1 MTTDSHALVADI
13 GGTHCRFA
21 LVSSRGLESQ
31 TVAVLRC
38 ADFAGVGPAVADYLR
53 RQAPVTIERG
63 CFAVAAV
70 VDGAS
75 RVRLTN
81 NPWQFDREEIRRHF
95 GWSDLQVVN
104 DFTAMALGTTRV
116 AAGERVPLCG
126 GPGEPSRPRLVMGP
140 GTGLGM
146 AALVPVG
153 DGWLPLATEG
163 GHVDF
168 APVDATEMAILEVL
182 QERFGRVSV
191 ERILCG
197 PGLLNLYQALGRVR
211 GLATPLD
218 QPRRITAAALA
229 SGDALAEEALG
240 RFSEIL
246 GRVAGNAVLT
256 LGSLGG
262 VCLCGGM
269 LPSLTGY
276 LRGSGFQRGF
286 EDKGR
291 MRPLLQA
298 TPVQVVTDPCTG
310 LLGAAEVLRTSA

>member
-21 LVSSRGLESQ
+21 LVSARGLESR
-31 TVAVLRC
+31 TVAVLPC
-38 ADFAGVGPAVADYLR
+38 AEYGRIDLALAAYLR
-53 RQAPVTIERG
+53 NQAPVTIERG
-63 CFAVAAV
+63 CLAVAAAM
-70 VDGAS
+70 DGS
-75 RVRLTN
+75 STVRMTN
-81 NPWQFDREEIRRHF
+81 NPWQFEPEQVRNQF
-95 GWSDLQVVN
+95 GWRELRVIN

-116 AAGERVPLCG
+116 AARHRLHLCG
-126 GPGEPSRPRLVMGP
+126 GPGDLSRPRLIMGP

-146 AALVPVG
+146 SALVPVG
-153 DGWLPLATEG
+153 GGWLPLATEG

-168 APVDATEMAILEVL
+168 APTDATEMALLEILR
-182 QERFGRVSV
+182 ERFGRVSV

-197 PGLLNLYQALGRVR
+197 PGLLNLYQALGRIR
-211 GLATPLD
+211 GQATLLERP
-218 QPRRITAAALA
+218 QQITAAALD
-229 SGDALAEEALG
+229 SGEPLARETLG
-240 RFSEIL
+240 RFSDIL

-262 VCLCGGM
+262 VYLCGGM
-269 LPSLTGY
+269 LPPLAGY
-276 LRGSGFQRGF
+276 LRSSSFQRGF

-310 LLGAAEVLRTSA
+310 LLGAAEVLATNA